1 MGRKKQMAKLKSE
14 RKCKSCGYGFF
25 FPKGTF
31 DAHTGKPTR
40 KDELYCAEK
49 NRFLPK
55 KEWSNGCEKWGKK

>member
-1 MGRKKQMAKLKSE
+1 MGRKRKMERAKHTC
-14 RKCKSCGYGFF
+14 RSCGYGFF

-31 DAHTGKPTR
+31 DAFTGKPTR

-55 KEWSNGCEKWGKK
+55 EDWNDGCQKWSLK